1 MVGHTFAVHNGK
13 KFIPVY
19 VTREHGR
26 PQARRVRHDADVP
39 RAQRQEGG
47 REDRRP
53 QAEERKRGRTDGSHC
68 ASRAIC
74 QASPQKVRLVVDLI
88 RGKDVEEAA
97 TILRTTKK
105 SAAKPIEKLLK
116 SAVANAE
123 NRDQNVDV
131 GKLYVKEA
139 FVDGGP
145 TLKRIRANTM
155 GRAFRILKRQ
165 SHVTITLD
173 TRKVALAGPEEPAEP
188 GEPARAESRSA
199 KRTPR
204 RK

>member
-1 MVGHTFAVHNGK
+1 METTA
-13 KFIPVY
+13 IL
-19 VTREHGR
+19 
-26 PQARRVRHDADVP
+26 RHL
-39 RAQRQEGG
+39 
-47 REDRRP
+47 
-53 QAEERKRGRTDGSHC
+53 
-68 ASRAIC
+68 

-97 TILRTTKK
+97 VILRTTRK
-105 SAAKPIEKLLK
+105 SAGRPLEKLLK

-131 GKLYVKEA
+131 GKLFVKEV

-145 TLKRIRANTM
+145 ALKRIQANTM

-173 TRKVALAGPEEPAEP
+173 TRK
-188 GEPARAESRSA
+188 SA
-199 KRTPR
+199 PKGG
-204 RK
+204 K

>member
-1 MVGHTFAVHNGK
+1 ME
-13 KFIPVY
+13 
-19 VTREHGR
+19 VT
-26 PQARRVRHDADVP
+26 ARLRHL
-39 RAQRQEGG
+39 
-47 REDRRP
+47 
-53 QAEERKRGRTDGSHC
+53 
-68 ASRAIC
+68 

-123 NRDQNVDV
+123 NRDDNVDV
-131 GKLYVKEA
+131 AKLYVKSA

-155 GRAFRILKRQ
+155 GRAFRILKRR

-173 TRKVALAGPEEPAEP
+173 TRKVGSQ
-188 GEPARAESRSA
+188 GG
-199 KRTPR
+199 K
-204 RK
+204 